1 MWIVRLA
8 LRRPYTFTVAAIMI
22 VLLGIVTIFRMS
34 TDIFPSIDIP
44 VVSVIWS
51 YAGVAPEEMEKRFV
65 TVTERAMTTTVNNI
79 EHIES
84 QSYNGVAVIKVY
96 FHEGAKVELGV
107 AQVTSIVQT
116 LLRIMPPGTT
126 PPLVVQ
132 FSASNVPILQLALSS
147 KSLSEQELYDLGLNF
162 VRTQLA
168 TVQGAQVPLPYGG
181 KSRQVMVDLDPQK
194 LFATGISPSD
204 VSNALSA
211 QNVILPAGTEKIG
224 DREYNVRLNSSP
236 EILEALNDLP
246 IKQVNGATIY
256 MRDVAN
262 VRDGFAVQQNIV
274 SQNRVRSALLTVLKS
289 AEASTLDI
297 IKRVKD
303 RLPSIKATLPKELEI
318 TELFDQSIFVRASIN
333 GVLKEGVIAA
343 CLTALM
349 ILLFLGS
356 WRSTLVVATSI
367 PLSILCS
374 VILLGALGQTL
385 NIMTL
390 GGLALAVGILVDD
403 ATVEIENIH
412 RNLAMKK
419 PMVRAILD
427 GAQQIATPAFVS
439 TICICIVFVPVFFL
453 SGTAKYLFGP
463 LAMAVIFAML
473 ASYLLS
479 RTVVPTMV
487 KFLLKDHLDE
497 VELEGEEGEQG
508 AADLET
514 STPEGRAPARSVT
527 PGERGAG
534 DKESGKHSRDRQ
546 KQGEDSHGDH
556 DSHDSHDHDPDSEQA
571 HLSRHQRI
579 QAHREKWNRAVAA
592 LPDHDHPILLA
603 EHVEDMENLPAEESH
618 QGDSEQKVP
627 QKDTKEDQPKRFAR
641 LRGWGAKSVEWFQEV
656 HRRFNQTFNRF
667 RARYTE
673 TLDWSL
679 DHRWIVFA
687 AMGVLLLFSLCL
699 IPFLGQD
706 FFPVVDSGQFRLHVR
721 APEGTRIEA
730 TEERFYQV
738 GRAIRD
744 VIPAKE
750 VHTVLDNIGLPNSG
764 INLAFSDNATAS
776 SADGEIL
783 VSLDPEHH
791 GSTQAYMRTLRA
803 KLHHDFPDM
812 GFYFAAPDIVSQIL
826 NAGVPAPIDLQVTG
840 RDPMTYNVAKQLQQQ
855 ITRIPGA
862 VDVHLHQQIHGPDLR
877 VNVDRT
883 RAQQIGLTQRD
894 VANTMLI
901 SLSSSGQSA
910 PNFWLNFQNGVN
922 YQVAIQTP
930 QYKMDTLNAL
940 ENTPTVAPGLPQPQL
955 LGNLA
960 TIEHR
965 ESPVVVNHYNVQP
978 VFDVLANT
986 QDRDLG
992 GVSDEIQKIIRDYDP
1007 KPSFLREA
1015 ATFVGLG
1022 GWLDN
1027 HGWLKVPESRL
1038 PRGSFINMRGQ
1049 VDSMRKSFVGLGFGI
1064 LFAIVLVYFLMVVNF
1079 QSWTDPFIIIMALP
1093 GALCGIIWALFVTGT
1108 TMNVPSLMG
1117 AIMAIGVATS
1127 NSILLIT
1134 FANDERCAH
1143 EGKSARDA
1151 ALAAGHTR
1159 LRPVLMTALAMIIG
1173 MLPMSL
1179 GLGEGGEQNAPLGR
1193 AVIGGLLVAT
1203 ITTLFFVPAVYS
1215 ILRKKEFECD
1225 SDQEFDKE
1233 AGEGAEG
1240 DDDDDRGGR
1249 EKKRE
1254 HEHV

>member
-1 MWIVRLA
+1 MMWIVRLA
-8 LRRPYTFTVAAIMI
+8 LRRPYTFTVGAIMI
-22 VLLGIVTIFRMS
+22 VILGIVTIFRMS

-51 YAGVAPEEMEKRFV
+51 YSGVAPEEMEKRFV

-116 LLRIMPPGTT
+116 LLRTMPPGTT

-168 TVQGAQVPLPYGG
+168 TVQGAQIPLPYGG
-181 KSRQVMVDLDPQK
+181 KSRQVMVDLDLQK
-194 LFATGISPSD
+194 LFALGISPSD
-204 VSNALSA
+204 VSTALSA

-236 EILEALNDLP
+236 EILDALNDLP
-246 IKQVNGATIY
+246 VKQINQSTVY
-256 MRDVAN
+256 LRDIAH

-274 SQNRVRSALLTVLKS
+274 AENRTRAALLVVLKS

-297 IKRVKD
+297 IKRVKKA
-303 RLPSIKATLPKELEI
+303 LPGVQATLPKELEI
-318 TELFDQSIFVRASIN
+318 TQLFDQSIFVRASIN

-374 VILLGALGQTL
+374 VIILSALGQTL

-453 SGTAKYLFGP
+453 SGVAKFLFAP

-497 VELEGEEGEQG
+497 VEMEGDEK
-508 AADLET
+508 
-514 STPEGRAPARSVT
+514 
-527 PGERGAG
+527 PGES
-534 DKESGKHSRDRQ
+534 SGGKDGQHGHDGQHDRSAQ
-546 KQGEDSHGDH
+546 KG
-556 DSHDSHDHDPDSEQA
+556 P
-571 HLSRHQRI
+571 SRHELI
-579 QAHREKWNRAVAA
+579 LAHRAKQQEPATALPPSPPIAA
-592 LPDHDHPILLA
+592 LADGKTPILLP
-603 EHVEDMENLPAEESH
+603 EHVEAETDRR
-618 QGDSEQKVP
+618 DSE
-627 QKDTKEDQPKRFAR
+627 PKKPER
-641 LRGWGAKSVEWFQEV
+641 LGRVHGWIEKGGGFFHSIHHK
-656 HRRFNQTFNRF
+656 FNALFLRF
-667 RARYTE
+667 RDRYTE
-673 TLDWSL
+673 ALDWTL
-679 DHRWIVFA
+679 DHRWIVFVGMG
-687 AMGVLLLFSLCL
+687 AMLLFSFCL
-699 IPFLGQD
+699 VPFLGQD
-706 FFPVVDSGQFRLHVR
+706 FFPTVDSGQFRLHVR
-721 APEGTRIEA
+721 APEGTRIES
-730 TEERFYQV
+730 TEKRFYDV
-738 GRAIRD
+738 GRVIRET
-744 VIPAKE
+744 IPEKE
-750 VHTVLDNIGLPNSG
+750 TQTVLDNIGLPLSG
-764 INLAFSDNATAS
+764 INLAFSDNATVS

-783 VSLDPEHH
+783 VALDPEKH
-791 GSTQAYMRTLRA
+791 GSTQKYMRTLRE
-803 KLHHDFPDM
+803 KLHTAFPDM
-812 GFYFAAPDIVSQIL
+812 NFYFAAPDIVSQIL
-826 NAGVPAPIDLQVTG
+826 NAGLPAPIDVQITG
-840 RDPMTYNVAKQLQQQ
+840 HDPKNYEVAKDLQAR
-855 ITRIPGA
+855 IAKIPGA
-862 VDVHLHQQIHGPDLR
+862 VDVHLHELVHGPDLR

-883 RAQQIGLTQRD
+883 RAQQIGLTQQA

-910 PNFWLNFQNGVN
+910 PNFWLDFKTGVN
-922 YQVAIQTP
+922 YNVAIQTP
-930 QYKMDTLNAL
+930 QYKMETLDDL
-940 ENTPTVAPGLPQPQL
+940 KNTPIAAPGLPQPQL

-960 TIEHR
+960 SFERR
-965 ESPVVVNHYNVQP
+965 ESPVIVNHYNVQP

-992 GVSDEIQKIIRDYDP
+992 GVAGDIEKIVRNYDP
-1007 KPSFLREA
+1007 QPSFLRNA
-1015 ATFVGLG
+1015 ATAVGLG
-1022 GWLDN
+1022 GWLDQ
-1027 HGWLKVPESRL
+1027 HGWLKTPESKL
-1038 PRGSFINMRGQ
+1038 PRGSVINVRGQ
-1049 VDSMRKSFVGLGFGI
+1049 VDSMNKSFLGLGLGI

-1093 GALCGIIWALFVTGT
+1093 GALCGIIWMLFLTGT
-1108 TMNVPSLMG
+1108 TLNVPSLMG
-1117 AIMAIGVATS
+1117 SIMAIGVATS

-1134 FANDERCAH
+1134 FANDERC
-1143 EGKSARDA
+1143 EGDKDARAA
-1151 ALAAGHTR
+1151 ALSAGHTR
-1159 LRPVLMTALAMIIG
+1159 LRPVVMTALAMIIG

-1193 AVIGGLLVAT
+1193 AVIGGLFLAT
-1203 ITTLFFVPAVYS
+1203 ITTLFFVPVVYS

-1225 SDQEFDKE
+1225 ADEKFEEE
-1233 AGEGAEG
+1233 A
-1240 DDDDDRGGR
+1240 R
-1249 EKKRE
+1249 EE
-1254 HEHV
+1254 EEPQHA

>member
-8 LRRPYTFTVAAIMI
+8 LRRPYTFTVCAIMI
-22 VLLGIVTIFRMS
+22 VLLGIVTLFRMS

-51 YAGVAPEEMEKRFV
+51 YTGVAPEEMEKRFV

-84 QSYNGVAVIKVY
+84 QSYSGVAVIKVY

-116 LLRIMPPGTT
+116 LLRSMPPGTT
-126 PPLVVQ
+126 PPLIVQ
-132 FSASNVPILQLALSS
+132 SSASNVPILQLALSS

-168 TVQGAQVPLPYGG
+168 TVQGAQIPLPYGG

-204 VSNALSA
+204 VSTALNA

-236 EILEALNDLP
+236 ELLEELNDLP
-246 IKQVNGATIY
+246 VKQVNGVTVY
-256 MRDVAN
+256 MRDVAH
-262 VRDGFAVQQNIV
+262 VRDGYAVQQNIV
-274 SQNRVRSALLTVLKS
+274 AQNRVRAALLVVLKS
-289 AEASTLDI
+289 AEASTIDI
-297 IKRVKD
+297 IRRVKET
-303 RLPSIKATLPKELEI
+303 LPGIQATLPKSLEV
-318 TELFDQSIFVRASIN
+318 TQLFDQSIFVRASVN

-374 VILLGALGQTL
+374 VIILGALGQTL

-453 SGTAKYLFGP
+453 SGTARYLFAP

-497 VELEGEEGEQG
+497 VEMEGEEGG
-508 AADLET
+508 
-514 STPEGRAPARSVT
+514 
-527 PGERGAG
+527 
-534 DKESGKHSRDRQ
+534 GKKDQSPPQR
-546 KQGEDSHGDH
+546 ED
-556 DSHDSHDHDPDSEQA
+556 E
-571 HLSRHQRI
+571 RHQRVE
-579 QAHREKWNRAVAA
+579 AHREKWSRAVAA
-592 LPDHDHPILLA
+592 LPAGETPILLP
-603 EHVEDMENLPAEESH
+603 EHTEDETEAAPPGKQN
-618 QGDSEQKVP
+618 P
-627 QKDTKEDQPKRFAR
+627 QPGSR
-641 LRGWGAKSVEWFQEV
+641 LRGWMEKGTGFFRGI
-656 HRRFNQTFNRF
+656 HDRFNHVFIRL
-667 RARYTE
+667 RDRYTAA
-673 TLDWSL
+673 LDWSL
-679 DHRWIVFA
+679 DHRWVVFS
-687 AMGVLLLFSLCL
+687 AMGGLLLLSLCL
-699 IPFLGQD
+699 VPFLGQD
-706 FFPVVDSGQFRLHVR
+706 FFPTVDSGQFRLHVR

-738 GRAIRD
+738 GRVIRQT
-744 VIPAKE
+744 IPDKE
-750 VHTVLDNIGLPNSG
+750 VQTVLDNIGLPLSG
-764 INLAFSDNATAS
+764 INLAFSDNATVSA
-776 SADGEIL
+776 ADGEIL
-783 VSLDPEHH
+783 VALDPDHH
-791 GSTQAYMRTLRA
+791 APTQGYMRTLRE
-803 KLHHDFPDM
+803 KLHTEFPDM
-812 GFYFAAPDIVSQIL
+812 SFYFAAPDIVSQIL
-826 NAGVPAPIDLQVTG
+826 NAGLPAPIDVQITG
-840 RDPMTYNVAKQLQQQ
+840 RDPGNYAVAKELQQR
-855 ITRIPGA
+855 IAKIPGA
-862 VDVHLHQQIHGPDLR
+862 ADVHLHELVHGPDLR
-877 VNVDRT
+877 VNIDRT
-883 RAQQIGLTQRD
+883 RAQQIGLTQQA
-894 VANTMLI
+894 VANTMLV
-901 SLSSSGQSA
+901 SLSSSGQAA
-910 PNFWLNFQNGVN
+910 PNFWLNYQNGVS
-922 YQVAIQTP
+922 YSVAVQTP
-930 QYKMDTLNAL
+930 QYKMDTLQDL
-940 ENTPTVAPGLPQPQL
+940 KNTPIIAPGLAQPQL

-960 TIEHR
+960 SFERR
-965 ESPVVVNHYNVQP
+965 ESPVIVNHYNVQP

-992 GVSDEIQKIIRDYDP
+992 GVAGDIQKIVQEYDP
-1007 KPSFLREA
+1007 QPSLLRNL
-1015 ATFVGLG
+1015 ATGVGLG
-1022 GWLDN
+1022 GWLDQ
-1027 HGWLKVPESRL
+1027 HGWLKVPESKM
-1038 PRGSFINMRGQ
+1038 PRGSTIHVRGQ
-1049 VDSMRKSFVGLGFGI
+1049 VESMNKSFLGLGLGI
-1064 LFAIVLVYFLMVVNF
+1064 LFAIVLVYFLMVINF

-1093 GALCGIIWALFVTGT
+1093 GALCGIIWILFITGT
-1108 TMNVPSLMG
+1108 TLNVPSMMG

-1127 NSILLIT
+1127 NSILLVT
-1134 FANDERCAH
+1134 FANDERCASD
-1143 EGKSARDA
+1143 KDARAA
-1151 ALAAGHTR
+1151 ALEAGHTR

-1193 AVIGGLLVAT
+1193 AVIGGLIIAT
-1203 ITTLFFVPAVYS
+1203 ITTLFFVPVIYS
-1215 ILRKKEFECD
+1215 VLRKKEFECD
-1225 SDQEFDKE
+1225 QDEQFERE
-1233 AGEGAEG
+1233 AHEGEASEPA
-1240 DDDDDRGGR
+1240 
-1249 EKKRE
+1249 
-1254 HEHV
+1254 